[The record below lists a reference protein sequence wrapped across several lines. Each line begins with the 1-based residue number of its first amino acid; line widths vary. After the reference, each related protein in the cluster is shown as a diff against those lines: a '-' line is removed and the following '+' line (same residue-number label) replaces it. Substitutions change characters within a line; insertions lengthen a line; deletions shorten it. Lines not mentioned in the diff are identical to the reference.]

1 MLMLIMIWSGC
12 QKKPHQISVTNSN
25 DGGDDGKVDGGCGE
39 DDGGD
44 GDIRQFWTLLNR
56 GGSQCKHQGDGLIEI
71 SF

>member
-1 MLMLIMIWSGC
+1 MVGEYGDDGEDDGGG
-12 QKKPHQISVTNSN
+12 
-25 DGGDDGKVDGGCGE
+25 DGGDDDGYVE

>member
-1 MLMLIMIWSGC
+1 MHPWVMVSMMRDDGG
-12 QKKPHQISVTNSN
+12 
-25 DGGDDGKVDGGCGE
+25 DGGGDDGKVDGGYGE
-39 DDGGD
+39 DDSGD

>member
-1 MLMLIMIWSGC
+1 M
-12 QKKPHQISVTNSN
+12 V
-25 DGGDDGKVDGGCGE
+25 GDEYCDDGE
-39 DDGGD
+39 DDGGGDGGYGEDDSED

>member
-1 MLMLIMIWSGC
+1 MVVGDYC
-12 QKKPHQISVTNSN
+12 EGEDDVG
-25 DGGDDGKVDGGCGE
+25 DGGGDDGGYGGYGE
-39 DDGGD
+39 DDSGD

>member
-1 MLMLIMIWSGC
+1 MHPWVMVSMMRD
-12 QKKPHQISVTNSN
+12 
-25 DGGDDGKVDGGCGE
+25 DGGHGGGDYGKVDGGYGE
-39 DDGGD
+39 DDSGD